1 MKLISD
7 GFIFYH
13 NQDIIRRNTHTHSHT
28 FTYIHAHSLTH
39 THTHSHTHTHTDEFF
54 LLFLFY
60 LTAFTDTLI
69 LVKCIDL
76 KRYASFTKICT

>member
-13 NQDIIRRNTHTHSHT
+13 NQDIIRRNTHTFTHLHIHT
-28 FTYIHAHSLTH
+28 RTFTH
-39 THTHSHTHTHTDEFF
+39 THTHAHTHTHTDEFF